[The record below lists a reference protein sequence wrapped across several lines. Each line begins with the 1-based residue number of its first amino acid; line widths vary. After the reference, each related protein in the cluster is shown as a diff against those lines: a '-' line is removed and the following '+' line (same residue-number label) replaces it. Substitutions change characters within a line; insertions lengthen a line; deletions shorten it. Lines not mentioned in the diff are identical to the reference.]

1 MPRCQGLHDNAG
13 NNHWNIW
20 AGALDPHAQVTK
32 EEVVQ
37 TLRRQ
42 SKGFQK
48 TSSQYRGVTR
58 HQKGK
63 WEARIGQMVGKKYK
77 WARLLPHQSATLKC
91 PACHVSWHCWQGS
104 RLYDWGGSPASPLAR
119 KHHATALPAQPVCGG
134 TGPYVAATTLPA
146 GRHAWA

>member
-1 MPRCQGLHDNAG
+1 MSWSGIIHIFL
-13 NNHWNIW
+13 
-20 AGALDPHAQVTK
+20 QVTK

-77 WARLLPHQSATLKC
+77 WALLPMTCDARMLWLSCHCTSIQSC
-91 PACHVSWHCWQGS
+91 CQDSCSCDGDV
-104 RLYDWGGSPASPLAR
+104 ASSC
-119 KHHATALPAQPVCGG
+119 TASGHKIPRSSCE
-134 TGPYVAATTLPA
+134 TLPMQQLLLH
-146 GRHAWA
+146 GQCLT

>member
-1 MPRCQGLHDNAG
+1 M
-13 NNHWNIW
+13 
-20 AGALDPHAQVTK
+20 QVTK

-77 WARLLPHQSATLKC
+77 WVPLLAH
-91 PACHVSWHCWQGS
+91 
-104 RLYDWGGSPASPLAR
+104 R
-119 KHHATALPAQPVCGG
+119 AQC
-134 TGPYVAATTLPA
+134 
-146 GRHAWA
+146 

>member
-1 MPRCQGLHDNAG
+1 M
-13 NNHWNIW
+13 
-20 AGALDPHAQVTK
+20 
-32 EEVVQ
+32 Q

-77 WARLLPHQSATLKC
+77 CAPSLPCT
-91 PACHVSWHCWQGS
+91 G
-104 RLYDWGGSPASPLAR
+104 
-119 KHHATALPAQPVCGG
+119 AQHTRCYL
-134 TGPYVAATTLPA
+134 TCLWT
-146 GRHAWA
+146 

>member
-1 MPRCQGLHDNAG
+1 MQAEAQHMRAVDS
-13 NNHWNIW
+13 
-20 AGALDPHAQVTK
+20 HAQVTR

-63 WEARIGQMVGKKYK
+63 FEARCGALADLFPSF
-77 WARLLPHQSATLKC
+77 ARYHSA
-91 PACHVSWHCWQGS
+91 A
-104 RLYDWGGSPASPLAR
+104 
-119 KHHATALPAQPVCGG
+119 
-134 TGPYVAATTLPA
+134 
-146 GRHAWA
+146 

>member
-1 MPRCQGLHDNAG
+1 MLKSGVH
-13 NNHWNIW
+13 
-20 AGALDPHAQVTK
+20 ALHAQVTK

-77 WARLLPHQSATLKC
+77 WAQLLT
-91 PACHVSWHCWQGS
+91 ACMLRTPCLSHPCSYTCN
-104 RLYDWGGSPASPLAR
+104 
-119 KHHATALPAQPVCGG
+119 
-134 TGPYVAATTLPA
+134 A
-146 GRHAWA
+146 GRQDHYGHRAASSLQRMRHCEGTASAGHCGCTGSSQ

>member
-1 MPRCQGLHDNAG
+1 MHV
-13 NNHWNIW
+13 HV
-20 AGALDPHAQVTK
+20 QVTK

-77 WARLLPHQSATLKC
+77 CAPSLPCTGTQHVR
-91 PACHVSWHCWQGS
+91 CHLTCLW
-104 RLYDWGGSPASPLAR
+104 
-119 KHHATALPAQPVCGG
+119 T
-134 TGPYVAATTLPA
+134 
-146 GRHAWA
+146 

>member
-1 MPRCQGLHDNAG
+1 MDS
-13 NNHWNIW
+13 
-20 AGALDPHAQVTK
+20 HAQVTR

-77 WARLLPHQSATLKC
+77 WAHVLPQQVSQLEISRACLVTGTAGRAAAHMTGVAHLLACSQESMAQPHRPCSQC
-91 PACHVSWHCWQGS
+91 GRPGS
-104 RLYDWGGSPASPLAR
+104 R
-119 KHHATALPAQPVCGG
+119 V
-134 TGPYVAATTLPA
+134 
-146 GRHAWA
+146 

>member
-1 MPRCQGLHDNAG
+1 MYQTNLQQL
-13 NNHWNIW
+13 W
-20 AGALDPHAQVTK
+20 AGQLKARPRRTSGISTRWQDPKCLTKVHVCAQVTK

-63 WEARIGQMVGKKYK
+63 WEARIGQMAGKKYK
-77 WARLLPHQSATLKC
+77 CAPSLPCTGAQHMR
-91 PACHVSWHCWQGS
+91 CHLTCLW
-104 RLYDWGGSPASPLAR
+104 
-119 KHHATALPAQPVCGG
+119 T
-134 TGPYVAATTLPA
+134 
-146 GRHAWA
+146 

>member
-1 MPRCQGLHDNAG
+1 MHE
-13 NNHWNIW
+13 
-20 AGALDPHAQVTK
+20 HAQVTK

-77 WARLLPHQSATLKC
+77 
-91 PACHVSWHCWQGS
+91 
-104 RLYDWGGSPASPLAR
+104 
-119 KHHATALPAQPVCGG
+119 
-134 TGPYVAATTLPA
+134 
-146 GRHAWA
+146 